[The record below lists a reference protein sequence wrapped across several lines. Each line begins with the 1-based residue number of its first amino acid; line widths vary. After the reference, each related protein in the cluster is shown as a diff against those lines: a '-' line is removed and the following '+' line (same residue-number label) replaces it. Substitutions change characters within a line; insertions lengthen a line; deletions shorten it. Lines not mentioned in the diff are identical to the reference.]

1 MSSPSALPQV
11 FVETLD
17 RYFENVCE
25 LDIIFNTEKVHAVL
39 DEIVMGGMVVETNIQ
54 EITAAIDGQA
64 RAEKAE
70 LGAVPHMFAPNRA
83 MTTTARQR

>member
-1 MSSPSALPQV
+1 
-11 FVETLD
+11 
-17 RYFENVCE
+17 VCE

-70 LGAVPHMFAPNRA
+70 LGAMPQMFAPNRA